1 MSLVFAAIAPVS
13 GSVADR
19 VRSRWLASLGL
30 TIACLGLLPLGP
42 LNPAS
47 SDSDP
52 IWRLLVAGLG
62 RGLFFVPNARAIMT
76 AAPQDERGVAS
87 GRLTTGRVMGQGVSV
102 AFAGAVFASFV
113 GTAAVATLAG
123 HQQTLAPAQPAEL

>member
-1 MSLVFAAIAPVS
+1 
-13 GSVADR
+13 
-19 VRSRWLASLGL
+19 
-30 TIACLGLLPLGP
+30 LGP

-47 SDSDP
+47 SDWDP

-62 RGLFFVPNARAIMT
+62 QGLFFVPNARAIMT

-87 GRLTTGRVMGQGVSV
+87 GRLATGRVIGQGVSV

-113 GTAAVATLAG
+113 GTAAVATLSG